1 MACGGTNEIEN
12 LQPLC
17 IECHKQKTKEEN
29 ELGVYRVNDEVAS
42 TFNDTVL
49 QQIFNT
55 SQFKSWQFVEKVN
68 EPVPNMNQFKID
80 MSKCRRNITFYSKFE
95 YPVYSIMDIPQPFNG
110 VVKCGLFYVVTNN
123 VFPFRG
129 SGWYYEPLVNYGID
143 HNLITTDNIKYE
155 FTPYKTLPNNY
166 FQKHIDI
173 LLNAFNCEPDLQKL
187 SINAF
192 VGLMGITTRQV
203 CYSKYSLCPY
213 TASAWYVSNNKDV
226 FIKNHH
232 LTNGETLYEGLFSEE
247 VLNETTQ
254 YCIYSMVL
262 QMEALELHK
271 IETLVIDNGGIILDR
286 NTDAIRYN
294 LADEIDIEPYFYDD
308 EQTVRKYKPE
318 NPAELHTEHLAHL
331 NRLDISEKFNF
342 TTKWNIEYGYT
353 GSAKDKAQEII
364 DSKISIHIDG
374 RAGTGKTFL
383 VNEIIKILKKDDIV
397 TKSLT
402 SKGEVKKTVI
412 SNYMCFSPTN
422 KGARLINGT
431 TIHSV
436 YYKFK
441 HSKSMLFK
449 MLEGKKYI
457 IIDEVSMMVE
467 KFYYLFTMI
476 KRACPHIVF
485 IISGDFGQLP
495 PVKDSWVGD
504 YENSVAMSYLCDG
517 NRLQLTNCMRAD
529 NILFNICKNVD
540 DFNIDDF
547 KPKTNTYLNLAY
559 THETR
564 INVNNDCMKRFLIE

>member
-1 MACGGTNEIEN
+1 
-12 LQPLC
+12 
-17 IECHKQKTKEEN
+17 
-29 ELGVYRVNDEVAS
+29 
-42 TFNDTVL
+42 
-49 QQIFNT
+49 
-55 SQFKSWQFVEKVN
+55 
-68 EPVPNMNQFKID
+68 
-80 MSKCRRNITFYSKFE
+80 
-95 YPVYSIMDIPQPFNG
+95 
-110 VVKCGLFYVVTNN
+110 
-123 VFPFRG
+123 
-129 SGWYYEPLVNYGID
+129 
-143 HNLITTDNIKYE
+143 
-155 FTPYKTLPNNY
+155 
-166 FQKHIDI
+166 
-173 LLNAFNCEPDLQKL
+173 
-187 SINAF
+187 
-192 VGLMGITTRQV
+192 MGITTRQV

-262 QMEALELHK
+262 QMESFELHK
-271 IETLVIDNGGIILDR
+271 KETLVIDNGGIILDR

-564 INVNNDCMKRFLIE
+564 INVNNDCMKRFLIEK